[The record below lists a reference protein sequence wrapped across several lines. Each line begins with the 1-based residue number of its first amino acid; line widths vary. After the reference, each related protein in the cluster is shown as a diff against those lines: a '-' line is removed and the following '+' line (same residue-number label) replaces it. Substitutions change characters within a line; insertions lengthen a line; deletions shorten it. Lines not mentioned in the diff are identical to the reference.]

1 MAAAGR
7 EVWGEFR
14 PPLRCRVKGEGRN
27 ERSPRP
33 TAYAARA
40 GLGLPACQPKTPH
53 PCGGAGSPVFSRH
66 GWGKAGDGVGSRARK
81 GLTGGKGAQLSPTA
95 GHRRLCP

>member
-14 PPLRCRVKGEGRN
+14 PPLRCRVMGEGRN
-27 ERSPRP
+27 DCSPRP

-40 GLGLPACQPKTPH
+40 VLPHAN
-53 PCGGAGSPVFSRH
+53 
-66 GWGKAGDGVGSRARK
+66 GVG
-81 GLTGGKGAQLSPTA
+81 
-95 GHRRLCP
+95 